1 MPVPIFHEV
10 PQIVDFL
17 KLPKEKVMKLGTE
30 KAYLLLRII
39 EIFSKLNPSESAFT
53 SMQENVE
60 LSITCFAL
68 ASMPRNDIKKI
79 KKVLVKKETLTP
91 EQLEKLNDDL
101 VQAKDAY
108 KSINE
113 RGCLFLVKLQ
123 EMFRTYTHTYSNG
136 IPDLD

>member
-17 KLPKEKVMKLGTE
+17 KLPKEKVMKLGTD
-30 KAYLLLRII
+30 KAYVLFRII

-53 SMQENVE
+53 SMQENVGHS
-60 LSITCFAL
+60 LTCFAL
-68 ASMPRNDIKKI
+68 ASLPQNDIKKF
-79 KKVLVKKETLTP
+79 KKELVKKETLTP
-91 EQLEKLNDDL
+91 EQLEKLNADL
-101 VQAKDAY
+101 VEAKDAY

-113 RGCLFLVKLQ
+113 GGCLFLVKLQ
-123 EMFRTYTHTYSNG
+123 EMFRTYING